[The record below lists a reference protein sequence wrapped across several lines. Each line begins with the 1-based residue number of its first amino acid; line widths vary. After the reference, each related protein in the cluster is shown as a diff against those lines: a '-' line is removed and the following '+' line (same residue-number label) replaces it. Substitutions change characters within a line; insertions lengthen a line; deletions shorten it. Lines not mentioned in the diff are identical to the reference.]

1 MPEGF
6 PQSRKIRILRD
17 EVSRKIAAGEVIDRP
32 FSIVRELLDNAID
45 ARAGS
50 VEVYLEGGG
59 LSRIRVVDDG
69 AGIGMDD
76 LALCGQPHATSKI
89 ETEDD
94 LLRATSLGF
103 RGEALSSI
111 ALCSRLVMVSC
122 TDAGGPA
129 SRLEVHGGKRVSLE
143 PAQGRKGTV
152 VDVSELFF
160 NYPARKKFLRSA
172 SAEAGLCRSIFVDR
186 AAAHPGIS
194 FRFFSEGQVRLSLP
208 PAAPTERIAA
218 AYDHLDGGLLAETS
232 AGGEGFTV
240 RVIAGGPDLRRRD
253 RKLLQ
258 CFVNN
263 RRVAE
268 FGLLQ
273 AMEFGFAGYMPGGW
287 HPVAF
292 VFVQIDPSLVDFNI
306 HPAKKEVRFRNLP
319 DVHRAV
325 VTAVRKM
332 LEPRARGAFGTTPD
346 AGDAAGM
353 DVSHGT
359 GGRAPGPPFPQRGR
373 DASSSPRPVFSL
385 PFAPDPPRLA
395 PDEGRGIRFL
405 GQVFGVFLVFELPG
419 RLLML
424 DQHAAHERILYERLV
439 ARAPAMQ
446 EMLFPLCFD
455 VTDDEERTI
464 AAAREELEGI
474 GISVRRAGAR
484 AMEVVALAADLKPLA
499 ESDLVEM
506 VRGVRGEEW
515 RNALIATAAC
525 RMALKEGD
533 AVDPVTARE
542 LCAQALR
549 LPVPRCPH
557 GRPLWHEL
565 SEESLLRLV
574 DRPVDRPQQRP

>member
-1 MPEGF
+1 MSETVSQP
-6 PQSRKIRILRD
+6 RRIRILRD

-50 VEVYLEGGG
+50 VDVYLEGGG
-59 LSRIRVVDDG
+59 LARIRVVDDG
-69 AGIGMDD
+69 AGMGRDD

-122 TDAGGPA
+122 SDAGAPA
-129 SRLEVHGGKRVSLE
+129 HRLEVHGGKKMALE
-143 PAQGRKGTV
+143 PAQGRRGTI

-160 NYPARKKFLRSA
+160 NYPARKKFLKSA

-186 AAAHPGIS
+186 AAAHPEIA
-194 FRFFSEGQVRLSLP
+194 FRLFSENQVRLSLP
-208 PAAPTERIAA
+208 AATPIERLAG
-218 AYDHLDGGLLAETS
+218 AYDQLLDSRLLQEASTS
-232 AGGEGFTV
+232 GEGFTV
-240 RVIAGGPDLRRRD
+240 RVIAGSPETRRRD

-258 CFVNN
+258 CFVNR
-263 RRVAE
+263 RRVTE
-268 FGLLQ
+268 FALLQ
-273 AMEFGFAGYMPGGW
+273 AVEFGFAGYVPGGW
-287 HPVAF
+287 HPAAF

-325 VTAVRKM
+325 VAAVRKM
-332 LEPRARGAFGTTPD
+332 LEPTAPAAREALD
-346 AGDAAGM
+346 AGPWADAHARSGQWM
-353 DVSHGT
+353 GQSSQ
-359 GGRAPGPPFPQRGR
+359 APVQRPGEGK
-373 DASSSPRPVFSL
+373 RPVFSL
-385 PFAPDPPRLA
+385 PFAPDPVGQAHGGPA
-395 PDEGRGIRFL
+395 IRFL

-419 RLLML
+419 RLLVL
-424 DQHAAHERILYERLV
+424 DQHAAHERILYERLA

-446 EMLFPLCFD
+446 DMLFPLCFD
-455 VTDDEERTI
+455 VTDEEEQSLI
-464 AAAREELEGI
+464 AAREELEKIGI
-474 GISVRRAGAR
+474 GVRRAGAR

-499 ESDLVEM
+499 EPDLVEM
-506 VRGVRGEEW
+506 VRGVGSGQW
-515 RNALIATAAC
+515 RHSLIATAAC
-525 RMALKEGD
+525 RLALKEGD

-542 LCAQALR
+542 LCAQALQ

-557 GRPLWHEL
+557 GRPIWHEL
-565 SEESLLRLV
+565 SRDSLLKLV
-574 DRPVDRPQQRP
+574 DRPVDSL